1 MVRGQ
6 MLVNYELRPL
16 TEVCCLKSVVK
27 QTIHRLNN
35 YLVSG
40 TIPKV

>member
-1 MVRGQ
+1 MVWGWV
-6 MLVNYELRPL
+6 LVNYELRPQ

-40 TIPKV
+40 TIPKL